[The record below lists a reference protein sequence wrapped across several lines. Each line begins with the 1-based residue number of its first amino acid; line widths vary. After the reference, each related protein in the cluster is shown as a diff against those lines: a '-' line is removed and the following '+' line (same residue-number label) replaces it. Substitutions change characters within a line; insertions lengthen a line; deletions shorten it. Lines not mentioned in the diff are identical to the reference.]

1 MVSTFEINENCK
13 SSVEFLEDTE
23 IHYLDDFYKNPQE
36 VVDFI
41 LSTKATYHKQQFPGY
56 NSEYFH
62 DMRYEISTDV
72 SHVYGFLSKLCNQ
85 KPAESQGGDEFV
97 IANYMSFCDYPF
109 NDYQNNYWW
118 PHVDFGWTALV
129 YLSDDEESGTNLYR
143 CLEESENQDRANT
156 HEHLHPWRPKRYYEL
171 VKSIKPRYNRCVMFN
186 GGDYLHGQNITNKK
200 YFGNVFRLNQ
210 VLFFEHEQR

>member
-1 MVSTFEINENCK
+1 MVSTFELNENCK

-23 IHYLDDFYKNPQE
+23 VYYLDDFYKNPQE

-41 LSTKATYHKQQFPGY
+41 LSTQANYHKQPLPGY

-62 DMRYEISTDV
+62 DMRHAIPADV
-72 SHVYGFLSKLCNQ
+72 SHVCGFLSKLCN
-85 KPAESQGGDEFV
+85 KEPISDAAELLV
-97 IANYMSFCDYPF
+97 TNYTSFCDHPF

-118 PHVDFGWTALV
+118 PHKDKGWTALI
-129 YLSDDEESGTNLYR
+129 YLNDDEENGTNLYR
-143 CLEESENQDRANT
+143 CLEESESRDVGNT
-156 HEHLHPWRPKRYYEL
+156 YEHLHPWRPKKYYEL

-186 GGDYLHGQNITNKK
+186 GGDYLHGQNVTNKK

-210 VLFFEHEQR
+210 VLFFEHE